1 MKASIFK
8 VSGEVV
14 DVVPANGK
22 KLTLEEMQRSIG
34 GGYVERLTIKG
45 GELYVDEDGIAKE
58 LPLNAR
64 ASQLA
69 GTTLRGDALVLMR
82 KARA

>member
-14 DVVPANGK
+14 DCVPGNGK
-22 KLTLEEMQRSIG
+22 KLTLAEMQKAV
-34 GGYVERLTIKG
+34 GGYIERLSIPG

-69 GTTLRGDALVLMR
+69 GTTLRGDALVLIR

>member
-14 DVVPANGK
+14 SVLPGNGK
-22 KLTLEEMQRSIG
+22 KLTLDEMQAAIG
-34 GGYVERLTIKG
+34 GGYIERVSVPG
-45 GELYVDEDGIAKE
+45 GERYVDEDGISKS

-69 GTTLRGDALVLMR
+69 GMTLRGDALVLMR
-82 KARA
+82 KVRA